1 MKKLIDS
8 INFIINEIYNL
19 DFKHLK
25 KLGINPK
32 YFQVK
37 NRGFTVSGY
46 NFKYNNID
54 FSFRPLLGTII
65 VKTTT
70 HRVLEKDDVTLS
82 DLEIYKEILSKT
94 ILKIFNTMDLKI
106 NLERLDYCVDI
117 ELADK
122 LKKLYIE
129 LYRLHDPKFRSNEN
143 QKIV

>member
-8 INFIINEIYNL
+8 INFCIDEVYNL
-19 DFKHLK
+19 DFKYLRNM
-25 KLGINPK
+25 GITPK
-32 YFQVK
+32 YFQVEK
-37 NRGFTVSGY
+37 SGFMITGY
-46 NFKYNNID
+46 HFKYNNID
-54 FSFRPLLGTII
+54 FSFRPSVARVEI
-65 VKTTT
+65 KTTT
-70 HRVLEKDDVTLS
+70 HKVLEKDDVTLS
-82 DLEIYKEILSKT
+82 DLESYKEILSKT